1 MRFGHTFAHHQRS
14 RDLRVVSDEELLRG
28 REQAIQAIEGEVL
41 FYPVQCGITRKAKAQ
56 GAVAGAAGALEEWFV
71 SLEGQGSYYRGA
83 AQGQ

>member
-1 MRFGHTFAHHQRS
+1 LIPWG
-14 RDLRVVSDEELLRG
+14 
-28 REQAIQAIEGEVL
+28 IEGEVL

-56 GAVAGAAGALEEWFV
+56 GAVAGAAGALEEQFV